1 MKKLIYLFIIA
12 LVFSACG
19 SKNDT
24 PAPATPKNISRAL
37 IGPEL
42 PVQQKT
48 SAFYVGVRYFKDYAA
63 DDQVTLSF
71 NGQNGV
77 IQNSYKTEIE
87 GSNVLFLFQPTGQA
101 VTGKLKLSIKNDQS
115 TFEQEQNFRVT
126 EDLNLKTVWNALD
139 KTYRSEVANQIK
151 RFTTGSSF
159 GFDLLPSTG
168 VLGLYTD
175 DPSFLINQY
184 GKTLIPGLKGTYEPS
199 YTGEVLSEMKV
210 TQDYPQVNPTFSAQK
225 IYTDMAAVYGNPV
238 SRVQQNGVEITT
250 YGTSEFSLTTYLN
263 PTAMYTIVRR
273 K

>member
-19 SKNDT
+19 GTKDDPT
-24 PAPATPKNISRAL
+24 PTTPKNIIRAL
-37 IGPEL
+37 ICPEL

-48 SAFYVGVRYFKDYAA
+48 SAFYVGVRYFKDYAN

-77 IQNSYKTEIE
+77 VQNIYKSEIE
-87 GSNVLFLFQPTGQA
+87 GTNVLFLFQPTGQA
-101 VTGKLKLSIKNDQS
+101 GTGKLKLSIKNDQA

-126 EDLNLKTVWNALD
+126 EDLSLKTVWNALD
-139 KTYRSEVANQIK
+139 KTYRSEVTNQIY
-151 RFTTGSSF
+151 RFTTGSF
-159 GFDLLPSTG
+159 GLNLIPSTV

-184 GKTLIPGLKGTYEPS
+184 GKTLIPGLKGRYELS
-199 YTGEVLSEMKV
+199 YVGEVLSEMKV
-210 TQDYPQVNPTFSAQK
+210 GQGEPQANPTFSSQK
-225 IYTDMAAVYGNPV
+225 IYTEMVAVYGNPV
-238 SRVQQNGVEITT
+238 SRVQQNGVEVTT

-263 PTAMYTIVRR
+263 PTVMYTIVR
-273 K
+273 KK